1 MNSLHNTSSSILI
14 PMKREQGED
23 KEEEEKKNS
32 CSVSNNKN
40 NFQRTMTSP
49 NKQKKV
55 LENNHTVTDMCK
67 L

>member
-1 MNSLHNTSSSILI
+1 
-14 PMKREQGED
+14 MKREQGED